1 MASNQL
7 VTSSR
12 DTSFPVFA
20 GSEVL
25 AFSVSQMPPLTK
37 IYSYVNGVNITAFT
51 APVTNGALMGDTIE
65 TDQLG
70 SALGLLYIP
79 STDGKYKFLTGEIRI
94 TFSDS
99 PNGVE
104 NSKYIS
110 ETTLY
115 NHGIS
120 LVDVEQGTTVSLRS
134 TERFRTDVAG
144 SSSETSTSLKQLS
157 PLSQTFL
164 VDQAKH
170 PLGIVLTGINL
181 FFFSKDD
188 KLPIGIE
195 LRPVVDGKPST
206 LEYMSGSYVQKLPAD
221 VTIYDQATGSA
232 PATVFTFQHPIFL
245 KPGDYAFCVI
255 TKSDKYQLLSAK
267 VGDGKTV
274 KQPFAGS
281 LFKAQNTGEWIG
293 DTNEDLTFVLR
304 KAKFETGTATFEM
317 QNPDLYPID
326 YNRLRLLTTDINY
339 GTTAYADYRV
349 QTTNSGGSV
358 NDYKTILQNSELN
371 LDGRQTANAQGDLKV
386 EISLTTKSEDVAPIL
401 DKQLIKAQV
410 FKNSVVPYTQEIS
423 QSELAPNNGSARSRY
438 ISKIVTLQEGFDS
451 TGIEV
456 KVDVN
461 RKVGTEVEV
470 FYRVLSREDKL
481 PDRGIFDRPW
491 ILLPLVSPS
500 RKSFAGTSDDVFTT
514 EVYRTLNTTYG
525 YSTNSI
531 LSGTS
536 TDASFED
543 FAYYQVKVVFYANN
557 PVYLP
562 KIKNLV
568 AVALL

>member
-1 MASNQL
+1 MASNQA

-25 AFSVSQMPPLTK
+25 AFSVSQMPPLIK

-51 APVTNGALMGDTIE
+51 APTTAGALMGDPIE

-70 SALGLLYIP
+70 NALGLLYIP
-79 STDGKYKFLTGEIRI
+79 STDGKYKFLSGEIRI

-99 PNGVE
+99 PDGVE
-104 NSKYIS
+104 KSKYIS

-115 NHGIS
+115 NHGVN

-134 TERFRTDVAG
+134 TEKFRTDVTG
-144 SSSETSTSLKQLS
+144 SSSEESTSLKQLF
-157 PLSQTFL
+157 PLSQTFV
-164 VDQAKH
+164 VDEAKN
-170 PLGIVLTGINL
+170 PLGIMLTGINL
-181 FFFSKDD
+181 FFYAKDD
-188 KLPIGIE
+188 KIPIGIE
-195 LRPVVDGKPST
+195 LRPVTNGKPST
-206 LEYMSGSYVQKLPAD
+206 LEYMSGSYVQKLPSD
-221 VTIYDQATGSA
+221 IQIYDQATGSA

-245 KPGDYAFCVI
+245 KPGEYAFCIV

-281 LFKAQNTGEWIG
+281 LFKSQNTGDWIG
-293 DTNEDLTFVLR
+293 DSNEDLTFVLR
-304 KAKFETGTATFEM
+304 KAKFETGTVTFEM
-317 QNPDLYPID
+317 QNPQLYPID
-326 YNRLRLLTTDINY
+326 YNRLRLLSTDINF
-339 GTTAYADYRV
+339 GTTAYADYRI
-349 QTTNSGGSV
+349 QTTSSGGTV
-358 NDYKTILQNSELN
+358 NDYRTILQNSELN
-371 LDGRQTANAQGDLKV
+371 MDGRQTANAQGDLKV

-401 DKQLIKAQV
+401 DKQLVKAQV

-423 QSELAPNNGSARSRY
+423 DSELNPSNGSARSRY
-438 ISKIVTLQEGFDS
+438 ISKIVSLQEGFDS

-461 RKVGTEVEV
+461 RKVGTEIEV

-491 ILLPLVSPS
+491 ILLPLVSPT

-514 EVYRTLNTTYG
+514 EVYRSLDTTYT
-525 YSTNSI
+525 YASSSI
-531 LSGTS
+531 
-536 TDASFED
+536 TDATITNASFTD

-557 PVYLP
+557 PIYLP